1 MKKWLAFLFAAV
13 CLFTFFGCAKEE
25 EEVLIGDEL
34 VVFNYG
40 DYIDRDLLRQFE
52 AETGIKVKYEEYVTP
67 EDMYTKYQSGSI
79 KYDLIITSEYMVEKM
94 IEAGEVLEID
104 MSRMENIGNIDQTY
118 WDFCQAFDKEN
129 KYAVPYF
136 WGTVGILYNTTM
148 VDEEIDSWSIL
159 WDETYKNN
167 LVMSN
172 SVRDSFVV
180 PLKLMGKS
188 LNTTDHAILEEAKQ
202 MLIEQKPLV
211 QAYYVDQSRD
221 ALISGDAAMAVIY
234 SGDAI
239 MAMDYNEDLDYVV
252 PKEGSNV
259 WLDCLMIP
267 KTCQHKEAAEMFIDF
282 LCDAE
287 VGLTNYEYVYY
298 PTPNAAVYEMV
309 DEEDRNNPAIFPP
322 DEVMEKCEVFQYL
335 GPEMESYYAYMWKEL
350 KSE

>member
-25 EEVLIGDEL
+25 EEVLTGDEL

-104 MSRMENIGNIDQTY
+104 MSQMENIGNIDQTY

-188 LNTTDHAILEEAKQ
+188 LNTTDHTILEEAKQ

>member
-25 EEVLIGDEL
+25 EEVLTGHEL

-94 IEAGEVLEID
+94 IESGEVLEID

-298 PTPNAAVYEMV
+298 PTPNATVYEMV